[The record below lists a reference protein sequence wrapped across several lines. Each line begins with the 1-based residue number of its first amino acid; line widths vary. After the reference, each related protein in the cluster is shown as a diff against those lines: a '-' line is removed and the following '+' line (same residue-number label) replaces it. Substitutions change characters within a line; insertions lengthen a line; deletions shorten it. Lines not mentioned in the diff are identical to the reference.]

1 MSSINIDLAKALNRI
16 QRAGS
21 YYTMGAVEI
30 FAPRL
35 EVDGVGSIALP
46 LLPVQAKQLIA
57 VAEQAPY
64 GKGPDTLV
72 DTQVRNTWQID
83 AAQVQIGRRWEQTVI
98 DIVKCART
106 GLGVTGSV
114 VAEFYKMLVYEPGQF
129 FLSHR
134 DTEKAPGMFATLII
148 VLPSIYTG
156 GELVVRHQGEEAVLD
171 LCPPE
176 PAVATF
182 AAFYADC
189 LHEVQ
194 PVTSGCRL
202 ALVYNLLRQDRS
214 RLPEPP
220 DHDAEQ
226 ALLTKLLRQWS
237 IAKQSPDDES
247 PEKLI
252 YPLEHVYTEA
262 EISFDLL
269 KGADVARADALI
281 TAAEQA
287 ECDLHLALVSIE
299 ESGNAEYHGDYYG
312 SRRRKWSYDEEED
325 EDEDEDEADFEIG
338 EIFDRSATLS
348 QWQRPD
354 GQLATLGDFP
364 FNKEE
369 LCPPGA
375 LDNMEPDET
384 HFQEASGN
392 AGASFDRTYRR
403 AALIVWPQHR
413 RLAVFNQVGLS
424 TTLPYLTDL
433 AKQWTHSGQS
443 QESPLWRQAHE
454 LTGFMLETWEV
465 DRPRRPRPEAA
476 NLLATLTQLN
486 DTTRIEAFLTNISA
500 AGNYCKA
507 DNPAIL
513 KASSLLPPTK
523 AIDLIRR
530 IIAGSAVESPSAC
543 ADLLAQSATAAQKS
557 GQIAA
562 LIPIA
567 KILLDTLP
575 GDPARIPPPPPEQRW
590 RSHPPQVE
598 STFVVDLLTGLGL
611 IDPALA
617 DQAVRYMQAW
627 PNTYPPD
634 GILIPA
640 ALDLVKKPDI
650 RQLAAFEHLRD
661 ACLIPLRQRIAEP
674 LEPPRDWTRPST
686 VSCKC
691 AHCAELSRFLADP
704 NRKVWDFRSPQ
715 ANRNHVSE
723 SIRRNQCDL
732 DCETSTKGRPYG
744 LVCTK
749 NQASYER
756 RVAQR
761 KKDLKE
767 EAQFK

>member
-21 YYTMGAVEI
+21 YYTTGAVEI
-30 FAPRL
+30 LAPRL
-35 EVDGVGSIALP
+35 EVDGVGPIALP
-46 LLPVQAKQLIA
+46 LLPVQARQLIA

-64 GKGPDTLV
+64 GKGPETLV

-83 AAQVQIGRRWEQTVI
+83 ATQVQIGRRWEQTVT
-98 DIVKCART
+98 DIVKSARA

-114 VAEFYKMLVYEPGQF
+114 TAEFYKMLVYEPGQF

-176 PAVATF
+176 PAIATF

-189 LHEVQ
+189 LHEVR

-202 ALVYNLLRQDRS
+202 ALVYNLLRPDRS

-220 DHDAEQ
+220 NHDAEQ

-237 IAKQSPDDES
+237 TAKQSPDDES

-262 EISFDLL
+262 EISFDML
-269 KGADVARADALI
+269 KGADIARADALI
-281 TAAEQA
+281 AAAGQA

-312 SRRRKWSYDEEED
+312 SRRRKWSYDEDD
-325 EDEDEDEADFEIG
+325 EDEDEDEGDFEIG
-338 EIFDRSATLS
+338 EVFDRDATLS

-354 GQLATLGDFP
+354 GQPATLGNFP
-364 FNKEE
+364 FEEEE

-403 AALIVWPQHR
+403 AALVVWPQHR
-413 RLAVFNQVGLS
+413 RLAVFNQAGLG

-433 AKQWTHSGQS
+433 AQQWSQSGQS
-443 QESPLWRQAHE
+443 QASPLWQQAHK
-454 LTGFMLETWEV
+454 LTGFMLETWEIY
-465 DRPRRPRPEAA
+465 RPSSPHPQAVK
-476 NLLATLTQLN
+476 LLTTLTQLK
-486 DTTRIEAFLTNISA
+486 DTVHIEAFLTNISA
-500 AGNYCKA
+500 AGNYHKD
-507 DNPAIL
+507 DNAAIL
-513 KASSLLPPTK
+513 KASSLLPPIK
-523 AIDLIRR
+523 ALELIWR
-530 IIAGSAVESPSAC
+530 IIAGNAAESRSAC
-543 ADLLAQSATAAQKS
+543 ADLLARSAMAAQKT
-557 GQIAA
+557 GQTAD

-567 KILLDTLP
+567 KILLNTLP

-590 RSHPPQVE
+590 RAPPPRVE

-611 IDPALA
+611 IDPNLA
-617 DQAVRYMQAW
+617 DQAVRYMLAW
-627 PNTYPPD
+627 PDTYPLD

-650 RQLAAFEHLRD
+650 RPLAAFERLRA
-661 ACLIPLRQRIAEP
+661 ACLVPLRQRIAEP
-674 LEPPRDWTRPST
+674 LEPPSDWTRPST

-704 NRKVWDFRSPQ
+704 KRKVWDFRSPQ
-715 ANRNHVSE
+715 PNRDHVSNV
-723 SIRRNQCDL
+723 IRQNQCDL
-732 DCETSTKGRPYG
+732 DCGTDKQGRPYG

-761 KKDLKE
+761 KKDL
-767 EAQFK
+767 ADQQRFG